1 LSSTAQV
8 APPVT
13 ASAKASTSETRFID
27 RPRTWA
33 LCLIILLLVGILRI
47 VSTYHVFNHTIDE
60 PSHIACGVQWWDEGI
75 YQIETKHAPLA
86 RISVALGPY
95 LAGVHAIN
103 APTWRET
110 YPILTEPGEDYWHV
124 LTLGRIGV
132 LPYFIIGTLV
142 VFFWTKRIFGAISG
156 LIAAAIFTQLPT
168 ILAHSAV
175 ATTDMALAVTFCWS
189 LYAFTRWM
197 QEPTLRHSVEF
208 GSATGL
214 AICAKF
220 STFVF
225 FPACAIPVL
234 VMYFVAGKKEWGRL
248 FRQVWIAALCA
259 FLVTWAVYRFS
270 HAPLARVTA
279 IPDRA
284 AVKIFGPTS
293 GVTSAVHAI
302 TAHVPV
308 PAPEI
313 IDGLRVLHNQVQEGV
328 RSYFFGHTKQGGWWY
343 FFFVAMALKTP
354 FAILVLAVIGSVVA
368 ARRYWRDRVN
378 WELAVPLVSA
388 AVIMIITMPAN
399 LDSGVRYVMPMF
411 LFVSILAAAGVV
423 TLWTSANRQMV
434 WRTAAG
440 LLCAWFVLSSALSHP
455 DYLSYFNFL
464 AGKDPSRIIVVGDY
478 DWGQDMTRLAN
489 YLHQHSIQHISI
501 AYDGFYVPA
510 SLDLPDTLKLECR
523 VVPSGWVAV
532 EERRVRLYPE
542 CYRWIAQQQMVTRVG
557 KTMRLY
563 YVQPGS

>member
-1 LSSTAQV
+1 MSSTAQI
-8 APPVT
+8 APPAT
-13 ASAKASTSETRFID
+13 ASAKASSAETRFFD

-33 LCLIILLLVGILRI
+33 LCLTVLLLVGILRI

-110 YPILTEPGEDYWHV
+110 YPILTEPGTNYWHI

-142 VFFWTKRIFGAISG
+142 VFFWTKRIFGAGSG
-156 LIAAAIFTQLPT
+156 LIAAAVFTQLPT

-197 QEPTLRHSVEF
+197 QEPTLRHSAEF
-208 GSATGL
+208 GVATGL

-225 FPACAIPVL
+225 FPACALPVL
-234 VMYFVAGKKEWGRL
+234 MMYFVAGKKEWGRL
-248 FRQVWIAALCA
+248 FRQVWVAALCA
-259 FLVTWAVYRFS
+259 FLVTWAIYRFS
-270 HAPLARVTA
+270 HAPLAQVSA
-279 IPDRA
+279 MPDRA
-284 AVKIFGPTS
+284 AVKLFGSHS
-293 GVTSAVHAI
+293 GMTSAVYAI

-354 FAILVLAVIGSVVA
+354 FAILVLAAIGSIVA
-368 ARRYWRDRVN
+368 VRRYWQDRGN
-378 WELAVPLVSA
+378 WEVAVPLISA
-388 AVIMIITMPAN
+388 AVIMIITTPAN

-423 TLWTSANRQMV
+423 TLWTSSSRQMV
-434 WRTAAG
+434 WRAATV
-440 LLCAWFVLSSALSHP
+440 LLCGWFVLSSALSHP

-489 YLHQHSIQHISI
+489 YLHQHSIQHVSI

-542 CYRWIAQQQMVTRVG
+542 CYPWIAQQQMVTRVG

>member
-1 LSSTAQV
+1 MSSTAQV
-8 APPVT
+8 APPAT
-13 ASAKASTSETRFID
+13 ASAKASSAEARFFD

-33 LCLIILLLVGILRI
+33 LCLTVLLLVGILRI

-110 YPILTEPGEDYWHV
+110 YPILTEPGTNYWHV

-142 VFFWTKRIFGAISG
+142 VFFWTKRIFDAVSG

-197 QEPTLRHSVEF
+197 QEPTFRHSAEF
-208 GSATGL
+208 GVATGL

-259 FLVTWAVYRFS
+259 FLVTWAIYRFS
-270 HAPLARVTA
+270 HAPLAQVTA

-284 AVKIFGPTS
+284 AVKLFGPHS
-293 GVTSAVHAI
+293 GMMSAVHAV
-302 TAHVPV
+302 TSHVPV

-313 IDGLRVLHNQVQEGV
+313 LDGLRVLHNQVQEGV

-343 FFFVAMALKTP
+343 FFFVAMTLKTP
-354 FAILVLAVIGSVVA
+354 FAILVLAGIGSFVA
-368 ARRYWRDRVN
+368 TRRYWRDRVN
-378 WELAVPLVSA
+378 WEVAVPLVSA
-388 AVIMIITMPAN
+388 AVIMIITTPAN

-423 TLWTSANRQMV
+423 TLWMASSRQMV
-434 WRTAAG
+434 WRTAVA
-440 LLCAWFVLSSALSHP
+440 LLCGWFVLSSALSHP

-489 YLHQHSIQHISI
+489 YLHQHSIRHVSI

-523 VVPSGWVAV
+523 VVPSGWVA
-532 EERRVRLYPE
+532 
-542 CYRWIAQQQMVTRVG
+542 
-557 KTMRLY
+557 
-563 YVQPGS
+563 